1 MKSLYPYLL
10 SLFTLLVP
18 LAARSQTETITK
30 NPKAVRLRE
39 IWGVRGHEPD
49 ERVGN
54 GVGGGFDVNNDGLGD
69 FAVRFGGEWRVFYG
83 DSVRLNDTVRWRFHA
98 TGASPDWFFTG
109 NFYGTGHRA
118 IGVTRDSCHPVT
130 SQCSLRVHI
139 FRTDDGYLPDTPATI
154 IDTKLQFCLRG
165 WQAADLD
172 GDGADELIL
181 TRLCDDVP
189 LPELWIYRGGADFQG
204 DEPTVK
210 IVDVDGPLAINQ
222 FSASVGDFDGDGALD
237 IATAGQYKDHVK
249 LKFYW
254 GSKEEPWNWNRPP
267 RVIELRPGE
276 HPCSVYFSAID
287 SDGDGIDEIWMS
299 PWYGVV
305 YMYRPNADGKS
316 ARTRSFRMDDA
327 DAVFYSQQPRPRAV
341 MPLGYLNDSARRYQV
356 VGILMTITDNVH
368 ELRVFSGGPHGP
380 DSSYDAWHRDDIET
394 IYSYGI
400 PIDDCDGDGWPEVIF
415 GQAFWYGSAAYG
427 KAVILAGG
435 LEIPRDFPTSGVR
448 DLPLEDK
455 QRAVSLWPNPVHD
468 ELNIAWRG
476 DLRHMPARF
485 EVYDL
490 LGGLVATGSVE
501 PWHGAALWHCDG
513 VPAGTYILSIR
524 DAGGMLLTT
533 ASIIKQ

>member
-49 ERVGN
+49 EYVGN

-69 FAVRFGGEWRVFYG
+69 FAVRSGAEWRVYYG
-83 DSVRLNDTVRWRFHA
+83 DAIKLNDTVRWTFRA
-98 TGASPDWFFTG
+98 TGASSNTFVVGD
-109 NFYGTGHRA
+109 FYGTGRKA
-118 IGVTRDSCHPVT
+118 IGVTRDSCNNVG
-130 SQCSLRVHI
+130 QCSLRVHI

-165 WQAADLD
+165 WQAVDLD

-181 TRLCDDVP
+181 FRSCGAP
-189 LPELWIYRGGADFQG
+189 YYNEIWIYRGGPDFNG
-204 DEPTVK
+204 DEPTV
-210 IVDVDGPLAINQ
+210 IIRDPELPILGAPADGA
-222 FSASVGDFDGDGALD
+222 AGDIDGDGVPDLLMTSEFSD
-237 IATAGQYKDHVK
+237 GKWMKI
-249 LKFYW
+249 YW
-254 GSKEEPWNWNRPP
+254 GNRDDPWDWNNPP
-267 RVIELRPGE
+267 RTVELDLAGTPGGYLTVKTLD
-276 HPCSVYFSAID
+276 C
-287 SDGDGIDEIWMS
+287 DGDGLLDIWIEERDGNS
-299 PWYGVV
+299 HL
-305 YMYRPNADGKS
+305 YRSRVKGKN
-316 ARTRSFRMDDA
+316 ARTRPFRGDDTDQMLA
-327 DAVFYSQQPRPRAV
+327 SPTYGIWGS
-341 MPLGYLNDSARRYQV
+341 LGFLNDSNRRYEM
-356 VGILMTITDNVH
+356 IA
-368 ELRVFSGGPHGP
+368 LRGAEAGTAQIFCFSGGPNGP
-380 DSSYDAWHRDDIET
+380 DSAYDAWARDDL
-394 IYSYGI
+394 SSVFASRGI
-400 PIDDCDGDGWPEVIF
+400 VTDCDGDGWPEIIVANS
-415 GQAFWYGSAAYG
+415 GWYSGLNFG

-435 LEIPRDFPTSGVR
+435 PEIPRDFPTSGVR

-485 EVYDL
+485 EVHDL

-501 PWHGAALWHCDG
+501 PWRGAALWHCDD